1 MAQRFKS
8 KCIALAGCSLLLL
21 LALLVSCTTD
31 AAKETRSLDFALSDS
46 LKQYSK
52 VVVTI
57 LDAKDSSKVLD
68 TAFSGRLL
76 DPKNMAKYRL
86 PDSIGADFQI
96 RVQGFDSLGL
106 LALQSD
112 IKVNGGVPSTA
123 QKTPPEMLPA
133 FQPISTLT
141 RLKSLVLSSG
151 VLVPPFTPGV
161 FVYSVTVPFA
171 LDMVTLNAVVVDTQA
186 TLDLNGI
193 PMESGVTMGSG
204 KLKVGA
210 NPLRVNVHSKGAVAP
225 IVYSINVNRN
235 SGAEARLDSILI
247 SEGQLTPLF
256 NPDSASY
263 TVLVGANADSFV
275 VRPFPKERQA
285 QITVNGHKPDSLKGE
300 LVLLKT
306 GVANTITIKVTSL
319 DSSSIKTYVL
329 NVKFAASADAACS
342 NINVK
347 TSLVSEVYLYPAFSP
362 DIEKYTATVASSS
375 IIIIASS
382 RTAGATVT
390 HKGGSINGVIT
401 SVQLDTGTTVL
412 NVLAT
417 APDKKTTRTYVIS
430 LTQSSAAANLKSM
443 TLNGAQLNSVFSAT
457 KYQYGATLDSGK
469 SQITVSC
476 QPLSPVKFITAT
488 VNGSSNGV
496 ITNVTSV
503 PGTTILTIP
512 ISVGM
517 NSIGI
522 EVTALNGLSKNLYS
536 VDILRK
542 FGAIAELD
550 SLYLEGGRLT
560 PAFSPKILDYQD
572 SVDAVT
578 SSINLNARA
587 KDSLGWVIV
596 RHLHPVGGVTGAAN
610 DTVSKDT
617 LRYPKISLKT
627 KQLLSGPNFLEIQVI
642 AEDKLTTKKYLVS
655 VIRRPS
661 NFTALTGLTLASKT
675 APLVLSPTFFSLT
688 QSYSTSTLADSIT
701 VTATPLETA
710 GTVSV
715 NGSAT
720 VAGAP
725 SKLIG
730 LVKGINTVSVV
741 STSPSGTNKFT
752 YTVAVTRL

>member
-1 MAQRFKS
+1 
-8 KCIALAGCSLLLL
+8 
-21 LALLVSCTTD
+21 
-31 AAKETRSLDFALSDS
+31 
-46 LKQYSK
+46 
-52 VVVTI
+52 
-57 LDAKDSSKVLD
+57 
-68 TAFSGRLL
+68 
-76 DPKNMAKYRL
+76 
-86 PDSIGADFQI
+86 
-96 RVQGFDSLGL
+96 
-106 LALQSD
+106 
-112 IKVNGGVPSTA
+112 
-123 QKTPPEMLPA
+123 MLPA
-133 FQPISTLT
+133 FQPTNTLT
-141 RLKSLVLSSG
+141 RLKSFVLSSG
-151 VLVPPFTPGV
+151 VLVPPFAPGI

-171 LDMVTLNAVVVDTQA
+171 LDIVTLNAVVGDTQA

-193 PMESGVTMGSG
+193 PIESGVTIGSG
-204 KLKVGA
+204 KLKVGT
-210 NPLRVNVHSKGAVAP
+210 NPLRVNVHSKSTGDP

-235 SGAEARLDSILI
+235 SGAEARLDSILG
-247 SEGQLTPLF
+247 SEGKLTPLF

-275 VRPFPKERQA
+275 VRPFAKERQA

-300 LVLLKT
+300 LVRLKA
-306 GVANTITIKVTSL
+306 GVTNTITIKVTSL

-342 NINVK
+342 SINVK
-347 TSLVSEVYLYPAFSP
+347 TSLVSEVYLYPAFNP

-382 RTAGATVT
+382 RTAGSTVT
-390 HKGGSINGVIT
+390 LKGGSI
-401 SVQLDTGTTVL
+401 
-412 NVLAT
+412 
-417 APDKKTTRTYVIS
+417 
-430 LTQSSAAANLKSM
+430 
-443 TLNGAQLNSVFSAT
+443 
-457 KYQYGATLDSGK
+457 
-469 SQITVSC
+469 
-476 QPLSPVKFITAT
+476 
-488 VNGSSNGV
+488 NGV

-542 FGAIAELD
+542 LGAIAELD

-578 SSINLNARA
+578 SLINLNVRA

-596 RHLHPVGGVTGAAN
+596 RHMHPAGGITVAAN

-617 LRYPKISLKT
+617 LRYPKISLKG
-627 KQLLSGPNFLEIQVI
+627 KQLLSGPNFFEVQVI

-655 VIRRPS
+655 VIKRPS
-661 NFTALTGLTLASKT
+661 NFATLTGLALASKT

-688 QSYSTSTLADSIT
+688 QTYSTSTTADSIT

-710 GTVSV
+710 GT
-715 NGSAT
+715 
-720 VAGAP
+720 P

-730 LVKGINTVSVV
+730 LAKGI
-741 STSPSGTNKFT
+741 NKFT
-752 YTVAVTRL
+752 YTVVVTRL